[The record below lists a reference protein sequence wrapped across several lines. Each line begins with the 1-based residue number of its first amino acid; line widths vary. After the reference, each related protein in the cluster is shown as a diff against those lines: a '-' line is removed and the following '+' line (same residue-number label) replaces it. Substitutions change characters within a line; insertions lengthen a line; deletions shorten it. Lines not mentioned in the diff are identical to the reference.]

1 MKDARDIWRYAIKSP
16 IEPEDWLAIEAAMIR
31 TARVAGPVRG
41 MCADF
46 ARRMRERG
54 TCSEWRVAEEI
65 VLLGN
70 GRLWHVE
77 EDEEASDW
85 WVAVCQQEIESSLAC
100 LDGGDRR

>member
-31 TARVAGPVRG
+31 TARVAGPIRG
-41 MCADF
+41 KSAHF

-54 TCSEWRVAEEI
+54 TCSEWRVAEDI

-70 GRLWHVE
+70 GRLWQVE

-85 WVAVCQQEIESSLAC
+85 WVAMRGREIGDSIARLE
-100 LDGGDRR
+100 GGEHG